1 MLLVQSSESSYREAS
16 FLDDRFLSD
25 GRESLWVPAAELYAA
40 AAVIDCARPLHFIF
54 HTGHVGSTLVS
65 RLLDE
70 VAQVLPLRE
79 PLPLRTLAELADR
92 QGGLDA
98 RSDDWLA
105 LWSRGYRHTDAVL
118 LKATSSAGRIAVP
131 ILRRRPEIRA
141 VYLNL
146 CVEPYLATLLA
157 GEQSLR
163 DLQGHAPQRQ
173 GRVRS
178 RLLETRNLQPVTS
191 VGELAALSWLAE
203 SFSQHDALS
212 AFPQRVLRIDFE
224 QFLQDVG
231 RGIGAIVAHFA
242 LAADSRALQGMD
254 RSPTLARYSKAPQY
268 EYSPDLRSAVLAES
282 RRNNATEIARG
293 IAWLET
299 LARRDAGV
307 GAVFSALGRSQR

>member
-1 MLLVQSSESSYREAS
+1 VLLVQNLESSYREAS

-40 AAVIDCARPLHFIF
+40 AAGIDCARPLHFIF

-70 VAQVLPLRE
+70 VTQVLPLRE
-79 PLPLRTLAELADR
+79 PLPLRTLADR
-92 QGGLDA
+92 QDGLDA
-98 RSDDWLA
+98 RSDGWLA

-146 CVEPYLATLLA
+146 RVEPYLATLLA

-242 LAADSRALQGMD
+242 LAADARALQGIYH
-254 RSPTLARYSKAPQY
+254 SPTLARYSKAPQY
-268 EYSPDLRSAVLAES
+268 EYSADLRSAVLAES

-307 GAVFSALGRSQR
+307 EAVFSTLGRS